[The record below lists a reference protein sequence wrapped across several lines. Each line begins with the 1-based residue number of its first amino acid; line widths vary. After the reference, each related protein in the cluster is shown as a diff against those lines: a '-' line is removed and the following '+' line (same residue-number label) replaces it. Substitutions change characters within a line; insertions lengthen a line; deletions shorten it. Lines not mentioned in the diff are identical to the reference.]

1 MASTDIYCNTNN
13 RLIYISDDINNC
25 SIGAVCYNLLSI
37 INDDDKQDEKE
48 KNFTRE
54 PIKIYINSFGGE
66 LYDMWS
72 LIDIIL
78 NSKTP
83 IYTYCTGYAMSA
95 AFKIFLAGHKRYATK
110 HASFMYHQI
119 NCWYSGKYQDTVEY
133 RKEIDKLQQQ
143 IEDYVTERTK
153 ITKEKIEE
161 IRLEKKDFYIHSQEA
176 LELGIVD
183 EII

>member
-1 MASTDIYCNTNN
+1 MASTDIYCNSNN

-143 IEDYVTERTK
+143 IEDYVIERTK
-153 ITKEKIEE
+153 ITKEKVEE

-176 LELGIVD
+176 LELGIID
-183 EII
+183 GII

>member
-1 MASTDIYCNTNN
+1 MASTDIYCNTND

-37 INDDDKQDEKE
+37 INEDDKQDEKE

-133 RKEIDKLQQQ
+133 RKEIDRLQQQ
-143 IEDYVTERTK
+143 IEDYVIERTK

-176 LELGIVD
+176 LELGIID